1 MLFPVIQACKFVSLE
16 SLLTFATDSG
26 VCIAFGGSVEDL
38 RYAFADLLHSDR
50 RSDFFSSL
58 GFHNQEQTG
67 DQRQDLM
74 MMPWCEAT
82 TMISGSRNCFAGSR
96 CGEFKTPCSRLG
108 HDCRVIESM
117 MMLEVDSH
125 RC

>member
-50 RSDFFSSL
+50 RREFFSLVGLPQS
-58 GFHNQEQTG
+58 GTNRRSATG
-67 DQRQDLM
+67 SDDDAM
-74 MMPWCEAT
+74 
-82 TMISGSRNCFAGSR
+82 
-96 CGEFKTPCSRLG
+96 
-108 HDCRVIESM
+108 V
-117 MMLEVDSH
+117 
-125 RC
+125 